1 MKRLLFVAVTLML
14 SLAVNA
20 QFKDTFDSNKLG
32 WTEIT
37 GKDGDAVIID
47 GKMHMEGK
55 KSGNSLFGALTGIQG
70 EPSYIETHCYAPL
83 DFKKDF
89 EIKCDAYVKKINDNN
104 TFGMILNYIDEGNY
118 IAFIITEGQAAL
130 VRYSDYKLV
139 GRIRADIKLKSQ
151 KKAELNLKVKSTFQK
166 MEFFINDMK
175 ALEARYLPLES
186 TGIGFCVFGQ
196 QTIDFDNLEIIQ

>member
-1 MKRLLFVAVTLML
+1 MKKVFFTLVLLML
-14 SLAVNA
+14 PFIVNA
-20 QFKDTFDSNKLG
+20 QFIDTFDSNKLG
-32 WTEIT
+32 WTEIS
-37 GKDGDAVIID
+37 GKDGDALIIE
-47 GKMHMEGK
+47 GKLRIEGK
-55 KSGNSLFGALTGIQG
+55 KSGSSLFGTLTGIQG

-104 TFGMILNYIDEGNY
+104 TFGIILNYIDEGNF
-118 IAFIITEGQAAL
+118 IAFMITEGQAAL
-130 VRYSDYKLV
+130 VRYNDYRMI

-151 KKAELNLKVKSTFQK
+151 KKADLNFKIKSSFQK
-166 MEFFINDMK
+166 LEFFINDMK

-196 QTIDFDNLEIIQ
+196 QVVEFDNLEIHQ